1 MTLSSEQLLDLV
13 LEALDDLKARDVVS
27 LDVRGQSDVTDA
39 IVVASGTS
47 NRQVKALAD
56 HVVEQAKAH
65 GVRPLGSE
73 GEQAA
78 EWILVDLG
86 DVVVHIM
93 QPAVR
98 QFYQLER
105 LWGGE
110 TPGLGQAGH

>member
-1 MTLSSEQLLDLV
+1 MTLNSEQLLDLV

-27 LDVRGQSDVTDA
+27 LDVRGQSDVTDT

-56 HVVEQAKAH
+56 HVVERVKAH

-110 TPGLGQAGH
+110 TPGLGRAGH